1 MKCIFLMKLRKFRNI
16 IILKTHEDAENEA
29 LSYTGKMLM
38 MQLDNINSEL

>member
-1 MKCIFLMKLRKFRNI
+1 MKLRKFRNI
-16 IILKTHEDAENEA
+16 IILKTNEDAENEA